1 MSDFFLN
8 SEYLSLKEV
17 LLCRP
22 AFKISQGYSP
32 KKVLHLKKPDPVVM
46 NQELNGVIALYHK
59 LGIKTFFVD
68 PRKIPNTGSRYL
80 FNLMFT
86 RDHFFMTPAGA
97 ILSRMASPVR
107 RMEISYVKRAFKKM
121 GIRVRGEIQGSG
133 TFEGADA
140 LWVDPKT
147 VLIGVGN
154 RTNDYGFNQIKE
166 ILKPDGIWCVRLPA
180 ACLTL
185 HMLGAVQLIDKGL
198 AVVRAGAV
206 KPEVV
211 DFLHKNKVKIIK
223 IPENEEVQ
231 NKQAFN
237 FVTVAPRQVIL
248 PAFCPKTKKIF
259 SRYKIKVLA
268 EVPLTQFIS
277 AGGGLACLTGILA
290 RRKN

>member
-1 MSDFFLN
+1 MNNFFVN
-8 SEYLSLKEV
+8 SEYLSLKAV

-22 AFKISQGYSP
+22 AFKISRGYSP
-32 KKVLHLKKPDPVVM
+32 KKVLHLKNPDPVVM
-46 NQELNGVIALYHK
+46 DEEFNGIIALYNK

-68 PRKIPNTGSRYL
+68 PRKMPNTGSRYL

-97 ILSRMASPVR
+97 ILSCMASPVR
-107 RMEISYVKRAFKKM
+107 RMEINYVKRAFKKL
-121 GIRVRGEIQGSG
+121 GVSVRGEIQGSG

-154 RTNDYGFNQIKE
+154 RTNNCGFNQIKE
-166 ILKPDGIWCVRLPA
+166 ILKRDGIQCVRLPA
-180 ACLTL
+180 ACATL

-198 AVVRAGAV
+198 AVVRTGAV

-211 DFLHKNKVKIIK
+211 DFLNKKKVKIIK
-223 IPENEEVQ
+223 IPENEEMQ

-248 PAFCPKTKKIF
+248 PAFCPKTKKVL
-259 SRYKIKVLA
+259 SRYKVKVLA
-268 EVPLTQFIS
+268 EVPLTQFIN